1 MMRSRLWKRL
11 GLLGLISAFLM
22 MPASAQAQ
30 RRRNN
35 QQQGGGADMDFSDQ
49 AGGGGGSNAA
59 GGNAQ
64 AAPPADGPPSE
75 AMANALRLY
84 QQERYQEA
92 AVQFQRVVEGETGDA
107 PANIQKAQ
115 FHLGKCLYHLRFYQ
129 SALAVFDEIVERG
142 TAHLYFP
149 STLQWLAQLAAQL
162 PEPADIIR
170 RVGRYSADQLNQFN
184 NNESRNLYNQL
195 LYLLGRSKY
204 NDGNF
209 DEAIALFRQ
218 VQRQS
223 RYYVQAKF
231 FEGISHVRAHRAQPA
246 VDAFRE
252 IQRALDEGVEGVED
266 PSRMVDLS
274 WLELARIYYS
284 TQHYDS
290 AVEAWNRVGVD
301 SEYWLDALFEESW
314 AYFLQQDY
322 ARALGNIHTLN
333 SPYFSNAFYPE
344 SLVLKSVIFFS
355 NCQYDDAETV
365 IATFNE
371 RYGDVRP
378 ELQRYLQQY
387 QDNQSFFRFLKD
399 VREGHAN
406 LPNRIRPIVET
417 ALGDRTLLRNLE
429 YVTQLESEER
439 RLQGMP
445 PAFRNSSVGARILQ
459 DISVAK
465 SFAIDSAGDLARG
478 RYTRLLE
485 ELQDLQNQTTAIL
498 IEILNARRGALSQE
512 MQAQQVTV
520 AQAQAARVTADEEH
534 YLWPFNGEYWRD
546 ELGFYR
552 QQVASRC
559 GR

>member
-1 MMRSRLWKRL
+1 MSKW
-11 GLLGLISAFLM
+11 LLAVVAMTTVCGISATAL
-22 MPASAQAQ
+22 AQ
-30 RRRNN
+30 RR
-35 QQQGGGADMDFSDQ
+35 GSDMNFSTDDT
-49 AGGGGGSNAA
+49 AA
-59 GGNAQ
+59 GGNNPQQ
-64 AAPPADGPPSE
+64 AAAPQDGPPSE

-92 AVQFQRVVEGETGDA
+92 SVQFQRVVEGETQDA
-107 PANIQKAQ
+107 QANIQRAQ
-115 FHLGKCLYHLRFYQ
+115 FHLGKCLYHMRFYQ
-129 SALAVFDEIVERG
+129 SALAVFDEIVEHPN
-142 TAHLYFP
+142 HLYFNA
-149 STLQWLAQLAAQL
+149 TLQWLAQLATQL

-170 RVGRYSADQLNQFN
+170 RVGRYSAQQLQQFN

-195 LYLLGRSKY
+195 LYLLGRAKY

-218 VQRQS
+218 VQRRS
-223 RYYVQAKF
+223 RYYVQARF
-231 FEGISHVRAHRAQPA
+231 FEGISHVRSHHSQPA
-246 VDAFRE
+246 VEAFRE

-266 PSRMVDLS
+266 VQRMGDLA
-274 WLELARIYYS
+274 WMELARIYYS
-284 TQHYDS
+284 THHYDS
-290 AVEAWNRVGVD
+290 AIEAWNRVDVA

-333 SPYFSNAFYPE
+333 SPFFSRAYYPE
-344 SLVLKSVIFFS
+344 SLILKSVIFFS

-365 IATFNE
+365 IAQFNE
-371 RYGDVRP
+371 RFGDLRP

-387 QDNQSFFRFLKD
+387 QDNASFFRFLKD

-406 LPNRIRPIVET
+406 VPNRVRAIVET
-417 ALGDRTLLRNLE
+417 ALGDRTLLRNIE
-429 YVTQLESEER
+429 YVAQLDSEER
-439 RLQGMP
+439 RLNGMP
-445 PAFRNSSVGARILQ
+445 APFRNSSIGQRILQ

-465 SFAIDSAGDLARG
+465 SFAIDQAGDLARG
-478 RYTRLLE
+478 RYQRLLD
-485 ELQDLQNQTTAIL
+485 ELQDLQNQSTAIL
-498 IEILNARRGALSQE
+498 IEVYNARRGALSQE
-512 MQAQQVTV
+512 MRDQQVTV
-520 AQAQAARVTADEEH
+520 AQSQAARVVADEEH

>member
-1 MMRSRLWKRL
+1 VLV
-11 GLLGLISAFLM
+11 LIGTMASPVLM
-22 MPASAQAQ
+22 SSTANAQ
-30 RRRNN
+30 R
-35 QQQGGGADMDFSDQ
+35 G
-49 AGGGGGSNAA
+49 AGGGSADMTFGAEETGQQ
-59 GGNAQ
+59 GQ
-64 AAPPADGPPSE
+64 AAPPQDGPPSE

-107 PANIQKAQ
+107 AANIQKAQ
-115 FHLGKCLYHLRFYQ
+115 FHLGKSLYHLRFYQ
-129 SALAVFDEIVERG
+129 SALAVFDEIVEQGNR
-142 TAHLYFP
+142 HLYFP
-149 STLQWLAQLAAQL
+149 STLQWLAQLASQL

-170 RVGRYSADQLNQFN
+170 RVGRYSAEQLGQFN

-218 VQRQS
+218 VQRSS
-223 RYYVQAKF
+223 RYYIQARF
-231 FEGISHVRAHRAQPA
+231 FEGISHVRARRSQPA
-246 VDAFRE
+246 VEAFRE
-252 IQRALDEGVEGVED
+252 IQRALDEGVQGVED
-266 PSRMVDLS
+266 ASRMADLA
-274 WLELARIYYS
+274 WLELARLYYS
-284 TQHYDS
+284 TRHYDS
-290 AVEAWNRVGVD
+290 AVEAWNHVDVD

-333 SPYFSNAFYPE
+333 SPYFGSGYYPE

-365 IATFNE
+365 IAHFNE
-371 RYGDVRP
+371 RYGDLRP

-387 QDNQSFFRFLKD
+387 QDNASFFRFLKD
-399 VREGHAN
+399 VRENHGN
-406 LPNRIRPIVET
+406 LPNRLRPIVET
-417 ALGDRTLLRNLE
+417 ALGDRTLLRNIE
-429 YVTQLESEER
+429 YVTLLDTEER
-439 RLQGMP
+439 RLGQMP
-445 PAFRNSSVGARILQ
+445 AAFRNSSIGARILQ

-465 SFAIDSAGDLARG
+465 SFAVDNAGDLARG
-478 RYTRLLE
+478 RYQRLLD

-512 MQAQQVTV
+512 MQEQQVALT
-520 AQAQAARVTADEEH
+520 QSQAARVTADEEH

-552 QQVASRC
+552 QQIVSRC

>member
-1 MMRSRLWKRL
+1 
-11 GLLGLISAFLM
+11 
-22 MPASAQAQ
+22 
-30 RRRNN
+30 
-35 QQQGGGADMDFSDQ
+35 
-49 AGGGGGSNAA
+49 
-59 GGNAQ
+59 
-64 AAPPADGPPSE
+64 
-75 AMANALRLY
+75 MANALRLY
-84 QQERYQEA
+84 QQERYEEA
-92 AVQFQRVVEGETGDA
+92 AVQFQRVVEGETQDA

-115 FHLGKCLYHLRFYQ
+115 FHLGKCLFHLRFYQ
-129 SALAVFDEIVERG
+129 SALAVFDEIVEQGNR
-142 TAHLYFP
+142 HLYFP
-149 STLQWLAQLAAQL
+149 STLQWLAQLASQL

-170 RVGRYSADQLNQFN
+170 RVGRYSAEQLGQFN

-218 VQRQS
+218 VQRNS
-223 RYYVQAKF
+223 RFYIQARF

-246 VDAFRE
+246 VEAFRE
-252 IQRALDEGVEGVED
+252 IQRALDEGVQGVED
-266 PSRMVDLS
+266 PSRMADLA

-284 TQHYDS
+284 TRHYDS
-290 AVEAWNRVGVD
+290 AVEAWNHVDVD
-301 SEYWLDALFEESW
+301 SEYWLDSLFEESW

-333 SPYFSNAFYPE
+333 SPYFVNAFYPE

-365 IATFNE
+365 IAQFNE
-371 RYGDVRP
+371 RFGDTRP
-378 ELQRYLQQY
+378 ALLGYLQQY
-387 QDNQSFFRFLKD
+387 QDNASFFRFLKD
-399 VREGHAN
+399 VREGHGN
-406 LPNRIRPIVET
+406 LPNRLRPIVET
-417 ALGDRTLLRNLE
+417 ALGDRTLLRNIE
-429 YVTQLESEER
+429 YVSQLESEER
-439 RLQGMP
+439 RLGQMP
-445 PAFRNSSVGARILQ
+445 AAFRNSSIGARILQ

-465 SFAIDSAGDLARG
+465 SFAIDNAGDLARG
-478 RYTRLLE
+478 RYQRLLD

-512 MQAQQVTV
+512 MQQQQVTV